1 MATTT
6 SFPSSS
12 SRSVSLVA
20 LLAVFLG
27 TLVAGYGFLLVPASV
42 LGGLWIAAI
51 GVSLAL
57 SGAFATPRF
66 VARLGLSAA
75 DGRTFSLAFA
85 ALAALLLVAF
95 VVVNYASFEAVD
107 SGSSSA

>member
-1 MATTT
+1 MATTI
-6 SFPSSS
+6 SSS
-12 SRSVSLVA
+12 SGRSVSVVALVA
-20 LLAVFLG
+20 ILLGVLI
-27 TLVAGYGFLLVPASV
+27 AGYGLLLVPVSL

-51 GVSLAL
+51 GLSLAL

-75 DGRTFSLAFA
+75 DGRTLSRAFA

-95 VVVNYASFEAVD
+95 VVVNYASVESFE
-107 SGSSSA
+107 SGPA